1 MKITAIRATP
11 VTIPLEAPFY
21 WSVGLFPGSSETIIE
36 IETDAG
42 LTGLGEPV
50 LG

>member
-21 WSVGLFPGSSETIIE
+21 WSAGVFPGSSKTIIE
-36 IETDAG
+36 VETDEG
-42 LTGLGEPV
+42 LTGVG
-50 LG
+50 